1 MAVNLPFEYVRK
13 SLNYDA
19 SGSPSEL
26 VVYLNVNG
34 QETPFFLSAEHEK
47 KSNIEL
53 FDLVMESIYQVNF
66 PMRAEN
72 EKFNLLG
79 TKIAEVDK
87 ATEESKK
94 ATEDLIAQ
102 TERTKQE
109 LQDKID
115 NAVVELTTL
124 ITSSLSGTA

>member
-47 KSNIEL
+47 KSNTEL

-87 ATEESKK
+87 AIEASKTQSATSQK
-94 ATEDLIAQ
+94 ALLDMVGLFYGKGLLTDEDL
-102 TERTKQE
+102 
-109 LQDKID
+109 
-115 NAVVELTTL
+115 TTINL
-124 ITSSLSGTA
+124 

>member
-47 KSNIEL
+47 KSNTEL

-79 TKIAEVDK
+79 TKIAEVDQAIEASKTQSETSQK
-87 ATEESKK
+87 ALLDMVGLFYGKGLLTD
-94 ATEDLIAQ
+94 EDL
-102 TERTKQE
+102 
-109 LQDKID
+109 
-115 NAVVELTTL
+115 TT
-124 ITSSLSGTA
+124 ITL